1 MGRDFGMTSGPTKAV
16 AVGRRYHISYGGL
29 QDLQYVG
36 DVAATFV
43 RALEHPFQEAD
54 AFSYRESPPWGR
66 RNALC
71 KTVRKSPV

>member
-1 MGRDFGMTSGPTKAV
+1 MTSEPTKAMKAV

-43 RALEHPFQEAD
+43 RALEHPFQG
-54 AFSYRESPPWGR
+54 FSPH
-66 RNALC
+66 L
-71 KTVRKSPV
+71 